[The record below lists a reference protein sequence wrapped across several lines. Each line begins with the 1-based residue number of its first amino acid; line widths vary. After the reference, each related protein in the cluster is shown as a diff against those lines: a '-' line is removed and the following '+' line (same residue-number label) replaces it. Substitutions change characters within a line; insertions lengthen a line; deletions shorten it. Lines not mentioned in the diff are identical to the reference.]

1 MDFNSLTK
9 KLIKSN
15 IENLFPLE
23 KFIPNGIS
31 NYPFIH
37 ISGDSEIGKTSLA
50 LEIIYRNPN
59 KTFLYIDTYFQITES
74 HLNDNMQFFKSNIK
88 EEIYSFIE
96 SIEEGTLD
104 YIIIDSFSNLIS
116 IDELKN
122 NTDIYIENR
131 YLLLNDWLKK
141 FLELCTSKKITLIVM
156 NTLNWKGE
164 PYNFSNQI
172 KQLCSLDLKIINKVY
187 NDNNSYTITLIANK
201 NKYRDFYTQN
211 EYEIL
216 LNGKGVVSSVM

>member
-1 MDFNSLTK
+1 
-9 KLIKSN
+9 
-15 IENLFPLE
+15 
-23 KFIPNGIS
+23 
-31 NYPFIH
+31 
-37 ISGDSEIGKTSLA
+37 
-50 LEIIYRNPN
+50 
-59 KTFLYIDTYFQITES
+59 
-74 HLNDNMQFFKSNIK
+74 MQFFKSNIK
-88 EEIYSFIE
+88 EEIYSYIE

-104 YIIIDSFSNLIS
+104 YIIIDGFSNLIS
-116 IDELKN
+116 IDEFKN
-122 NTDIYIENR
+122 NTEIYIENR
-131 YLLLNDWLKK
+131 YLLLNAWFKS

-187 NDNNSYTITLIANK
+187 NDDNSYTITLIANK

-216 LNGKGVVSSVM
+216 LNGKGVITNVM